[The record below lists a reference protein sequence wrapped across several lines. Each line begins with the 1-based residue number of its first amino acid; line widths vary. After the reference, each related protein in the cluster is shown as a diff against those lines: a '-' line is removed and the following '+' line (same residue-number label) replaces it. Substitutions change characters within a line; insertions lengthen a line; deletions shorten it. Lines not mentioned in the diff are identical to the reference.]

1 MQTVVIDTNVFV
13 GALKGGSGA
22 NRELLRLCLQR
33 RLEPL
38 MGAALLAEYESLLV
52 RDTLFRGCALDAQE
66 REVVLNA
73 FLSVC
78 RWVSVYYLW
87 RPNLRDEADNHI
99 VELAVAGGAT
109 AIVTNNLRD
118 FDGGQMKFLGL
129 RGLTPG
135 MFIKTLET

>member
-1 MQTVVIDTNVFV
+1 
-13 GALKGGSGA
+13 
-22 NRELLRLCLQR
+22 
-33 RLEPL
+33 

-52 RDTLFRGCALDAQE
+52 RDGLFQGCALSAQE
-66 REVVLNA
+66 REEVLNA

-109 AIVTNNLRD
+109 EIVTNNLRD

-129 RGLTPG
+129 RALTPG
-135 MFIKTLET
+135 AFIKTLEV